1 MSVKTKNEE
10 LQRQMRRRT
19 AERRSG
25 RPVRLP
31 PDKDKLAR
39 WQGDHAALLARLQ
52 ESYEELRQVGEVISL
67 EGEPVTVSPENYSFI
82 GELISEAV
90 EHFGRMPR

>member
-1 MSVKTKNEE
+1 MTTQTKNEE
-10 LQRQMRRRT
+10 LQRQIRRRT

-39 WQGDHAALLARLQ
+39 WQGDHAALLTRLQ
-52 ESYEELRQVGEVISL
+52 EKFGKLWEANDALGVGPKVLPAEDFLQVHKVISA
-67 EGEPVTVSPENYSFI
+67 T
-82 GELISEAV
+82 V
-90 EHFGRMPR
+90 EHFGRKP